1 MVVVGIELGSTGMVV
16 VGIELGSIGTV
27 VVVGAGTSG
36 TGALAWP
43 GGVAGTTG
51 KRSARVVGRQAAWA
65 GAATAKV
72 ETRAA
77 QAKKR
82 VINRFVKVWGQAT
95 PASPQ
100 SE

>member
-1 MVVVGIELGSTGMVV
+1 MVVVVRLGSAGIVVVGIELGS
-16 VGIELGSIGTV
+16 VGIV

-43 GGVAGTTG
+43 GGVSGTIG

-65 GAATAKV
+65 GAPTATV

-77 QAKKR
+77 QAKKS

-95 PASPQ
+95 PASPR